1 MKRLAVAF
9 VVAGLIV
16 GVTAGAASAQPPDA
30 VTATVTCVDFNDGD
44 EFDVWLPN
52 ANAVFFNTNRKAP
65 VAATAITVERSLG
78 VGITFTDDGFTF
90 RGKKPAEERGFTLT
104 SCDVQVDGFPGP
116 FLDVGVK
123 ISPS

>member
-1 MKRLAVAF
+1 MRRIAVAF

-30 VTATVTCVDFNDGD
+30 VTATATCEGFNDGE
-44 EFDVWLPN
+44 EFDVWIPN
-52 ANAVFFNTNRKAP
+52 ANAVFFNTNRNAP
-65 VAATAITVERSLG
+65 VAVTAIGGGG
-78 VGITFTDDGFTF
+78 VGVVFTDDGETF

-104 SCDVQVDGFPGP
+104 SCDVAVDFGFPFP
-116 FLDVGVK
+116 VLFEDVGVK